1 MTEDIPA
8 DARAAFE
15 GHDAYESTAEGY
27 RLTTTVF
34 DATVTATAGEDWRT
48 DFVVSVSVPTLD
60 AAVADDAEG
69 VGDAV
74 LDGWFDTFR
83 RRLEDAP
90 AATRASVDLDA
101 FDVERDDGTVT
112 VRYGFAFGSDER
124 GVEIAKTFVEYVEGT
139 YVEGVVPGY
148 DYESPVTDLLSA
160 AATDGTGERG
170 GTPL

>member
-1 MTEDIPA
+1 MTDETRV

-15 GHDAYESTAEGY
+15 GHDAYAAASEGY
-27 RLTTTVF
+27 RVTTTVF
-34 DATVTATAGEDWRT
+34 DATVTATADTDERT
-48 DFVVSVSVPTLD
+48 AFVVTIAVPTLR
-60 AAVADDAEG
+60 AAIADGD

-74 LDGWFDTFR
+74 RDGWYDTFR

-90 AATRASVDLDA
+90 MATRGSVELDG
-101 FDVERDDGTVT
+101 FDVDRSDDIVT
-112 VRYGFAFGSDER
+112 VRYEFAAGATR

-148 DYESPVTDLLSA
+148 EYESPVTDLLSA
-160 AATDGTGERG
+160 AATDGAGERG